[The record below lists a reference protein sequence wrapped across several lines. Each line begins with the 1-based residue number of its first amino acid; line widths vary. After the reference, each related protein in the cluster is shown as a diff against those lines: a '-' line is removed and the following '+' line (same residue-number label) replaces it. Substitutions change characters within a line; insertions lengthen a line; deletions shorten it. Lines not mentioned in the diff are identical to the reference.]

1 VGTTVPAIRAHP
13 AANKRAAEV
22 ELAERWPGQPVWC
35 NRAVS
40 DLRTGIEV
48 AGFTV
53 VVGIAGFAA
62 KRVIAG
68 RDDAR
73 RTQKETVK
81 NYWNRAYQAK
91 VWVRM
96 LSQGRTT
103 LDQEHVRAEAIRHER
118 ECHESWDIAHVE
130 VETIGPLAGALDEL
144 SQTLEPILIAI
155 AEEDNRLP
163 DLAKLDER
171 FDQLKDAA
179 RKHLKL
185 RV

>member
-1 VGTTVPAIRAHP
+1 
-13 AANKRAAEV
+13 
-22 ELAERWPGQPVWC
+22 
-35 NRAVS
+35 
-40 DLRTGIEV
+40 
-48 AGFTV
+48 
-53 VVGIAGFAA
+53 
-62 KRVIAG
+62 
-68 RDDAR
+68 
-73 RTQKETVK
+73 
-81 NYWNRAYQAK
+81 
-91 VWVRM
+91 M
-96 LSQGRTT
+96 
-103 LDQEHVRAEAIRHER
+103 
-118 ECHESWDIAHVE
+118 E